1 MTAFN
6 KADFDMGHGSERWV
20 MYGPERRFVAR
31 FKYARPGANANHFVK
46 FLIKNFTVEEFF
58 GLIDTGMTPAKVLE
72 TKGYVSLNTLAA
84 WKAMGVDN
92 AEDYHRVLRERY
104 DNRNVTK
111 VLNPAQNNV
120 GA

>member
-6 KADFDMGHGSERWV
+6 KADFDMGHGGERWV

-31 FKYARPGANANHFVK
+31 FKYMRPGANANHFVK

-72 TKGYVSLNTLAA
+72 TKGYVNLNTLAA
-84 WKAMGVDN
+84 WKSMGVTN
-92 AEDYHRVLRERY
+92 MEDYHKALRANYE
-104 DNRNVTK
+104 NGLTTQ
-111 VLNPAQNNV
+111 LNAELNK